1 MRGRGGDD
9 NPEDLKKFL
18 PPTTSHNLTRKD
30 MPHNYYINKED
41 IPHNPNLNLNDFYNK
56 TVSRNPPASHTL
68 PHNPFNQSSPSF
80 PSTKGGRRRR
90 KMSAKKRK
98 SMRGGKSKRTRG
110 KKGKK
115 NNKWVTA
122 LSAANQELE
131 KTGSYTDARRSLR
144 KQALHNATQIFG
156 AIGDTM

>member
-1 MRGRGGDD
+1 MT
-9 NPEDLKKFL
+9 NYIIKK
-18 PPTTSHNLTRKD
+18 TTARNVR
-30 MPHNYYINKED
+30 
-41 IPHNPNLNLNDFYNK
+41 
-56 TVSRNPPASHTL
+56 SR
-68 PHNPFNQSSPSF
+68 
-80 PSTKGGRRRR
+80 
-90 KMSAKKRK
+90 RK
-98 SMRGGKSKRTRG
+98 SMRGGKSKRTRGTRG

-131 KTGSYTDARRSLR
+131 KTGSYRDARRSLR

>member
-1 MRGRGGDD
+1 MT
-9 NPEDLKKFL
+9 NYIIKK
-18 PPTTSHNLTRKD
+18 TTARNVR
-30 MPHNYYINKED
+30 
-41 IPHNPNLNLNDFYNK
+41 
-56 TVSRNPPASHTL
+56 SR
-68 PHNPFNQSSPSF
+68 
-80 PSTKGGRRRR
+80 
-90 KMSAKKRK
+90 RK
-98 SMRGGKSKRTRG
+98 SMRGGKSKRTRGTRGTRG

-131 KTGSYTDARRSLR
+131 KTGSYRDARRSLR